1 MPQKEVLNKIQEI
14 IRQINASISEIENHQ
29 NIEFH
34 SENIK
39 SLSIQIH
46 QLVSQKTAPE
56 KPVLSE
62 IKIIKKEEI
71 QQTPNL
77 PVEKI
82 EEPIKT
88 PEPIQEIIEKAEE
101 KPVELPTPIIE
112 PTKIEEIKQDEPT
125 VHHHQ
130 KFYEE
135 EKDNDSSSNAF
146 NDKLSKS
153 GTPPLNIADK
163 LKETPIKD
171 LAKSIAISKKFEF
184 INTLFD
190 GKADEYKNCINTIQN
205 ASSYQEAISFL
216 DTQILLQFDW
226 QDHEKLSEEFFSL
239 VRRKFLV

>member
-14 IRQINASISEIENHQ
+14 TRQINASISEIENHQ

-46 QLVSQKTAPE
+46 QLITQKTTPE
-56 KPVLSE
+56 KPVVSE

-82 EEPIKT
+82 EEPIKA
-88 PEPIQEIIEKAEE
+88 PEPIQEIIEKIEE
-101 KPVELPTPIIE
+101 KPIEVPAPIIE
-112 PTKIEEIKQDEPT
+112 QVIVEDIKPAVEVQN
-125 VHHHQ
+125 HLQ
-130 KFYEE
+130 KTYEE
-135 EKDNDSSSNAF
+135 QNDHDSSSNAF

-190 GKADEYKNCINTIQN
+190 GKAEDYKNCINTIQN
-205 ASSYQEAISFL
+205 ASSYQDAISFL
-216 DTQILLQFDW
+216 DSQILQQFDW

-239 VRRKFLV
+239 VRRKFLL